1 MSKKNNG
8 HRYHIVLTKIYRTEL
23 THQLYARNKADALMR
38 AGYWVPLTW
47 GLPVKLPA
55 DIKEVCDIKCDDVH
69 ECHVLNIDGRV
80 LSESI
85 VFASGEGG
93 GSFTFVPEL
102 PDDCCPGDKDPGAGI
117 YTVTSVYMGGWLQH
131 FNVRAPGMDELA
143 RAAFLLAFGAD
154 YMYDDGR
161 MAEGVE
167 VSDGEELFPENVLD
181 RWIHVVSGFVG
192 EGHAVPHAFRICQ
205 GADISPQGL

>member
-1 MSKKNNG
+1 MG
-8 HRYHIVLTKIYRTEL
+8 LGLWPGGLLLWCEVR
-23 THQLYARNKADALMR
+23 ARSVHPPPLSSSSTRLRPLPTSAAPGDNDAS
-38 AGYWVPLTW
+38 
-47 GLPVKLPA
+47 
-55 DIKEVCDIKCDDVH
+55 D
-69 ECHVLNIDGRV
+69 
-80 LSESI
+80 
-85 VFASGEGG
+85 EGG

-131 FNVRAPGMDELA
+131 FNVRAPGMDELE

-154 YMYDDGR
+154 YMYDEGM
-161 MAEGVE
+161 MAEGIE

-192 EGHAVPHAFRICQ
+192 EGQPVLTAGVPA
-205 GADISPQGL
+205 